1 MSEEGKIL
9 SAKKNGV
16 GTLTFSNPERLNAM
30 SREMTR
36 AAAEVMEDFTTDPGV
51 RVVIVTGAGKKA
63 FISGGDISKFE
74 KARATPEQLVE
85 YNKDSARFRVALR
98 GVGKPT
104 IAMIRGWCLGGGL
117 AVALN
122 CDMRICTEDSQ
133 FGVGKNFRALVASL
147 RDEVDSLGHP
157 SLDPFHRFPDQ
168 RRIGHRAGGGGDL
181 GSADRSRHVFLAD
194 EHAPVVEAERD
205 RLGQVGDPRL
215 VVEWNAAGQRH
226 PGYGPVH
233 RTGVHVEP
241 AEPAGQLAGSRT
253 LPCPCGAIE
262 GDDHVVGVAA
272 GAQSAGSG
280 APAYSRS
287 IKSHP

>member
-36 AAAEVMEDFTTDPGV
+36 AAAEVMEDFTQDAEV
-51 RVVIVTGAGKKA
+51 RVVIITGAGKKA

-133 FGVGKNFRALVASL
+133 FGVPAARLGIGYGA
-147 RDEVDSLGHP
+147 ESLGQLVELCGPAVTKELMFTARRYTAAMMRSILDVAYEGGLRP
-157 SLDPFHRFPDQ
+157 SD
-168 RRIGHRAGGGGDL
+168 
-181 GSADRSRHVFLAD
+181 
-194 EHAPVVEAERD
+194 D
-205 RLGQVGDPRL
+205 RLPNLRYLGVGPEPSQIIKDVPPTVEL
-215 VVEWNAAGQRH
+215 VK
-226 PGYGPVH
+226 
-233 RTGVHVEP
+233 
-241 AEPAGQLAGSRT
+241 LA
-253 LPCPCGAIE
+253 
-262 GDDHVVGVAA
+262 
-272 GAQSAGSG
+272 
-280 APAYSRS
+280 
-287 IKSHP
+287 